1 MQSDKVRIS
10 QGQVTKFER
19 CQLRW
24 WNEYGPHGVR
34 PPGGPSR
41 WLGSAVHL
49 GLEEYMKTGEVPD
62 TIDLAIMLKADKT
75 FEEWTDTKR
84 LALAK
89 KAVRIATPVDK
100 LPTVGSMELERAV
113 EIPCG
118 EATLI
123 GFVDMCSVEQSYIGD
138 HKTTSNLSW
147 AKTQT
152 EVEHDPQLLTYAWAV
167 FHEDPPPEV
176 TVELLYRTTK
186 GMVHTMNVRAVVPWS
201 RVAENWADMV
211 ARSADLVAHKYDN
224 TPDKLTPNLGACHDF
239 GGCDHVDRCPHS
251 PKNRH
256 KQANIFEAMTVSTD
270 GQQPTT
276 TTTKGNDTM
285 NTPED
290 IRKRLGLSRFLPPDA
305 PPQVEQTE
313 ALKAATAAKVAE
325 HPEHK
330 AEIENGMGATPAAFF
345 EAPEKP
351 AAKKSLTKADLSA
364 LSERLAHGDDAEVA
378 YWDTADIVKETFGR
392 NLTQKRW
399 ATVVASAGLTE
410 FEGVLTDPK
419 QLEPEAVVEPDP
431 PQSPPVAVQP
441 PTVTAMASVN
451 EAEAPTLDCVDL
463 PVDPPVQDGL
473 TVLVDC
479 YFEKTPQGVTTLT
492 EFLAPFQE
500 AVNASSGVNYYELI
514 EYNQGAKQ
522 VAGQMLAEFFK
533 APPTGVLLVDSSD
546 PLAGRVLAVLRSVP
560 SAVIIRGR

>member
-123 GFVDMCSVEQSYIGD
+123 GFVDMCSVEKAYIGD

>member
-1 MQSDKVRIS
+1 
-10 QGQVTKFER
+10 
-19 CQLRW
+19 
-24 WNEYGPHGVR
+24 
-34 PPGGPSR
+34 
-41 WLGSAVHL
+41 
-49 GLEEYMKTGEVPD
+49 
-62 TIDLAIMLKADKT
+62 
-75 FEEWTDTKR
+75 
-84 LALAK
+84 
-89 KAVRIATPVDK
+89 
-100 LPTVGSMELERAV
+100 
-113 EIPCG
+113 
-118 EATLI
+118 
-123 GFVDMCSVEQSYIGD
+123 MCSVDQAYIGD

-152 EVEHDPQLLTYAWAV
+152 EVEHDPQLLTYAWAI
-167 FHEDPPPEV
+167 FHENPPPEV

-224 TPDKLTPNLGACHDF
+224 TPDQLTPNLGACHDF

-270 GQQPTT
+270 GHKPTTTTTTTT

-285 NTPED
+285 NTPDD
-290 IRKRLGLSRFLPPDA
+290 IRKKLGLSRFLPPDA

-351 AAKKSLTKADLSA
+351 AAKKSLTKADLKA

-399 ATVVASAGLTE
+399 ATVVASAGLVE

-419 QLEPEAVVEPDP
+419 QLEEEPEAVVEPEP
-431 PQSPPVAVQP
+431 EAPPSAPQSPPVVIQP
-441 PTVTAMASVN
+441 PTVTTVASVN

-463 PVDPPVQDGL
+463 PVDPPAQDGL